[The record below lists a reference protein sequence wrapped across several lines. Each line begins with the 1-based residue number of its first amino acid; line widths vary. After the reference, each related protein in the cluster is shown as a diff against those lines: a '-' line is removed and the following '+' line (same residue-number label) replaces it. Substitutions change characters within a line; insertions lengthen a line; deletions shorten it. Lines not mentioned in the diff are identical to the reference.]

1 MYNVGCTE
9 IWGGIRGEDVEAS
22 GKGFV
27 ASLYSRA
34 ADGSRGGDIYYFTR
48 CSGETVARIALADV
62 RGHGE
67 AVSNISQWLYSA
79 LQDQMN
85 QLESNRL
92 FTNLNILA
100 RERGYEAMTSA
111 AIVTFVQGDGSFTF
125 SYAGHPPMYLYRR
138 ADRRWETVT
147 LGSPRRCANLP
158 LGAFGNSAY
167 DQETRRIEPGDRLFL
182 YTDGLTE
189 ATDRRGQHFG
199 KARLR
204 AALEAAGGATVRGV
218 KAAVLDAVR
227 AHTAGPLTH
236 DDVTFMVL
244 EIR

>member
-1 MYNVGCTE
+1 MHDIGCTE
-9 IWGGIRGEDVEAS
+9 IWGGIRGDDVEAS
-22 GKGFV
+22 GNGFV

-34 ADGSRGGDIYYFTR
+34 AEGSKGGDIYYFTS
-48 CSGETVARIALADV
+48 CSGNAITRIALADV

-79 LQDQMN
+79 LRERVN
-85 QLESNRL
+85 RLESNRL
-92 FTNLNILA
+92 FTNLNSLA
-100 RERGYEAMTSA
+100 RKRGYEAMTSA

-125 SYAGHPPMYLYRR
+125 SYAGHPPMYVYRHG
-138 ADRRWETVT
+138 DRRWEPVT
-147 LGSPRRCANLP
+147 LGCPRRCANLP
-158 LGAFGNSAY
+158 LGAFGNAAY
-167 DQETRRIEPGDRLFL
+167 DLETRPIEPGDRLFL

-199 KARLR
+199 MARLR
-204 AALEAAGGATVRGV
+204 AVLEATGDTTVRGV

-227 AHTAGPLTH
+227 SHTGGPLTH